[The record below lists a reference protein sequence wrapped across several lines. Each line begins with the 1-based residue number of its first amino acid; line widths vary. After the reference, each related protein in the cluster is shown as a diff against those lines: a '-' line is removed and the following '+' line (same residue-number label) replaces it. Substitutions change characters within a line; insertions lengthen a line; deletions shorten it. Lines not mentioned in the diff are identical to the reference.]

1 MNQRDTAIE
10 ALEGALDAASQYN
23 LRAAPVAS
31 ELQSAAV
38 LALAALRS
46 EVHEEPVAMIHNDY
60 DVSVKCSRCV
70 DDGGFGCY
78 DDLELAKYCPGCGGP
93 ISEQVDAKGVR
104 TPHPLYQPPTP

>member
-1 MNQRDTAIE
+1 MNPRDTAIE
-10 ALEGALDAASQYN
+10 ALERANEDLRHVHMTDRVGSAFRNIDTALT
-23 LRAAPVAS
+23 
-31 ELQSAAV
+31 
-38 LALAALRS
+38 ALRS